1 MSADPTRLNIE
12 RAREA
17 LARARM
23 DDVAS
28 AVRAPRP
35 ADLSRLEENQAR
47 AETLSDRADVFRDS
61 VRARLGLGEAS
72 GAAMSYAHSASSAT
86 GMDAALCD
94 ADVCAPA
101 PPRLGEAAHA
111 PVMTETRSAPVPQDT
126 APTTQPSEQHASETR
141 RRKFLGLF

>member
-17 LARARM
+17 LARARL

-35 ADLSRLEENQAR
+35 ADLSRLEEHQAR
-47 AETLSDRADVFRDS
+47 AESLSERAEDFRAS
-61 VRARLGLGEAS
+61 VRTRLGLGEAS
-72 GAAMSYAHSASSAT
+72 GASMSYAHSANSAH

-94 ADVCAPA
+94 AEVCAPA
-101 PPRLGEAAHA
+101 PPRLGDAPQPASQKATDMKPAA
-111 PVMTETRSAPVPQDT
+111 PVTPAVKAEPGEP
-126 APTTQPSEQHASETR
+126 R